1 LENVSLNKKIKDKL
15 PTVLERMIDNRMKPF
30 IENQINH
37 RKDYGLL
44 NKKDIKHSDLCDDVL
59 KNMLNNKY
67 EFKKIEVSNR
77 ACLNLKGRI
86 FLITQT
92 TLIN

>member
-1 LENVSLNKKIKDKL
+1 
-15 PTVLERMIDNRMKPF
+15 MIDNRIKPF

-59 KNMLNNKY
+59 KN
-67 EFKKIEVSNR
+67 
-77 ACLNLKGRI
+77 
-86 FLITQT
+86 
-92 TLIN
+92 INILPR